1 MSGSV
6 PVLWILVGFNALFLV
21 AFLYRRIRSRPPLP
35 RSLSYLAQGVFVAV
49 NCLFF
54 FQDDAQRYLNWLTGT
69 Y

>member
-6 PVLWILVGFNALFLV
+6 PVLWLLAGFNALFLA
-21 AFLYRRIRSRPPLP
+21 AFLYRRIRTSPPLP
-35 RSLSYLAQGVFVAV
+35 RSLSILAQIVFIAV

-54 FQDDAQRYLNWLTGT
+54 FREDAQRYLNWLTGA